1 MDDLY
6 HERVVAVER
15 VHLFSLLWS
24 YGEILAF
31 RFNFRDL
38 SSRCRT
44 VNQPS
49 IDVREVDPNFV
60 VATVILFLETQRAV
74 GDGKGACGLAIL
86 CQNQVVFRTRTR
98 PTIHLARLLVTTT
111 VWGRVAQVSP
121 YGSRITARLASSFF
135 PKQRFLTKWLMCSD
149 IMVKKDLPLRGSLR
163 NDAREMTACKNH
175 PDCPSLIT

>member
-1 MDDLY
+1 MTCTTS
-6 HERVVAVER
+6 EW
-15 VHLFSLLWS
+15 SLLNES
-24 YGEILAF
+24 TFFPCCGRMAKFLPSGLIFEICHPGVA
-31 RFNFRDL
+31 RSTNRA
-38 SSRCRT
+38 
-44 VNQPS
+44 VP
-49 IDVREVDPNFV
+49 

-98 PTIHLARLLVTTT
+98 PTIHLARFLVTTT

-135 PKQRFLTKWLMCSD
+135 PKRRFLTKWLMCSD

-163 NDAREMTACKNH
+163 NEAREMTACKTH
-175 PDCPSLIT
+175 PDCPSLTT